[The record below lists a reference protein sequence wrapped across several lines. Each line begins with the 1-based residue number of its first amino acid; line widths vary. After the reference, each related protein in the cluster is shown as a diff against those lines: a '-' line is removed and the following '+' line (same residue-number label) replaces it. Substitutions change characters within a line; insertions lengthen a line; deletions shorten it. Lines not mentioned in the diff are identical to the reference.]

1 MTGTDW
7 TFIAFL
13 IVMLTFLFAMTVTV
27 SVLHLKVVRELSG
40 GQSEEDVNRIVANVI
55 RMELDRRGVP
65 DRSTDN

>member
-27 SVLHLKVVRELSG
+27 SVLHLKAVRELSG
-40 GQSEEDVNRIVANVI
+40 SQSEEDVNRIVANVI
-55 RMELDRRGVP
+55 RMELDRRGVS

>member
-40 GQSEEDVNRIVANVI
+40 SQSEEDVNRIVANVI